1 MKEELLHFIWR
12 YRHFSH
18 TPLTLINN
26 SEIQILRVGHLNPDA
41 GPDFLNSKIILKG
54 LIWVGSVEIHLK
66 SSDWDKHGHHLDK
79 AYNGVVLHVVWEND
93 KPVYNQVGEEIP
105 TLVLA
110 DYVVPS
116 LVDRVESM
124 MNNHKWI
131 PCQKLLPDVDP
142 FILIQFLER
151 IFIERLQKKS
161 EKVAKLLDDS
171 RSNWDDVFY
180 QLLCESFG
188 LKVNSIPMLQ
198 LSKLLPFKILS
209 KHKDNLMQLEALMF
223 GVAGFLN
230 NPNDSYSINLN
241 KEFQF
246 LKIKYGLV
254 EMDLVSWK
262 FLRMRPNS
270 FPTVRIAQL
279 AALIHDHGRLFSK
292 LINFE
297 NKKEVEK
304 IFDSKAS
311 DYWSNHYNFNKTSI
325 FSCKKIGKQL
335 VDNVLIN
342 SLVPLLILYSK
353 EKQDNSYQEK
363 AISLMYILNP
373 EKNSY
378 IKRFEKLGFKS
389 KNAAQSQ
396 SFLHL
401 KKHYCD
407 QKKCLSCNIGN
418 HLLNK
423 C

>member
-1 MKEELLHFIWR
+1 MKEELLHFIWQ

-18 TPLTLINN
+18 TPLILVNN
-26 SEIQILRVGHLNPDA
+26 SEIQILSVGHLNSDS
-41 GPDFLNSKIILKG
+41 GPDFLNSKIILNG
-54 LIWVGSVEIHLK
+54 LVWVGSVEIHLK
-66 SSDWDKHGHHLDK
+66 SSDWDKHGHHLDE
-79 AYNGVVLHVVWEND
+79 AYNGVLLHVVWEND
-93 KPVYNQVGEEIP
+93 SVVYNQLGEEIP

-110 DYVVPS
+110 DYVDPG
-116 LVDRVESM
+116 LIDRVEGLI
-124 MNNHKWI
+124 NNQKWI
-131 PCQKLLPDVDP
+131 PCQKLLPNVDP
-142 FILIQFLER
+142 IILIQFLER
-151 IFIERLQKKS
+151 IFIERLQEKS
-161 EKVAKLLDDS
+161 DKVAKLLEDS
-171 RSNWDDVFY
+171 GNNWDEVFY
-180 QLLCESFG
+180 QLLCQSFG

-209 KHKDNLMQLEALMF
+209 KHKDNLMQLEALLF
-223 GVAGFLN
+223 GVSGFLN
-230 NPNDSYSINLN
+230 DPKDVYTTNLS

-246 LKIKYGLV
+246 LKTKYGLV

-262 FLRMRPNS
+262 FLRMRPIS

-297 NKKEVEK
+297 NKKELEK

-311 DYWSNHYNFNKTSI
+311 DYWSNHYNFNKMSI

-335 VDNVLIN
+335 KDNVLIN
-342 SLVPLLILYSK
+342 SLVPLLFLYSRD
-353 EKQDNSYQEK
+353 KQDSSCQDK
-363 AISLMYILNP
+363 AISLMYVLSP

-389 KNAAQSQ
+389 KNEAQSQ

-407 QKKCLSCNIGN
+407 RKKCLSCNIGN
-418 HLLNK
+418 YLLSK